1 MAKFIDNFRATQP
14 AWQKTSPL
22 SNALKNSLPVR
33 RNSSTESS
41 QKVPLTNEQLKAL
54 IDSDNVKRYSKAQDY
69 SAAAAKGT
77 LQLDPGLGFSSS
89 FVTDGRFTNTI
100 TPDVYKNYDA
110 LNNIIDKYDEAETI
124 QEKMDVIKNGWTK
137 ANASN
142 WTSPTDWF
150 EAFAGWTETAAD
162 KNDDTRK
169 VSKLMRQITE
179 AAKTKYGPQKI

>member
-1 MAKFIDNFRATQP
+1 MASFIENFRATQP
-14 AWQKTSPL
+14 AWQKTAPL
-22 SNALKNSLPVR
+22 SNALRSSLPTR
-33 RNSSTESS
+33 QNSSVENS
-41 QKVPLTNEQLKAL
+41 QKLPLTNEQLKAFVDL
-54 IDSDNVKRYSKAQDY
+54 DNAKRYSKAQDA

-89 FVTDGRFTNTI
+89 FATDGRFARTI
-100 TPDVYKNYDA
+100 TPDVYKNYDT
-110 LNNIIDKYDEAETI
+110 LNSIIDKYDEAKTV

-137 ANASN
+137 ADASN

-169 VSKLMRQITE
+169 VSNLMRQITE
-179 AAKTKYGPQKI
+179 AAKTKYGPQKV